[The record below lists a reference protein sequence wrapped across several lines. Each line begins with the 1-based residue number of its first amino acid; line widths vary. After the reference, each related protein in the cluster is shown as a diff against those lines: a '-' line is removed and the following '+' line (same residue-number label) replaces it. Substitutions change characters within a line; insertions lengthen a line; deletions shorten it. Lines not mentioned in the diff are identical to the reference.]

1 MINFVQ
7 RPGHTPFIAPNRP
20 VDIYPATVLSEVQTG
35 IRVAETH
42 GRQILLYFQSE
53 AGTGGVSV

>member
-1 MINFVQ
+1 
-7 RPGHTPFIAPNRP
+7 